1 LEKAIVA
8 GHSHLRL
15 PAEEPADFASKTV
28 RVANIAR
35 LAGVA
40 GLLIAL
46 VIGFFAGNA
55 FKTFYFAYL
64 TALGFFM
71 AVALGALFF
80 VLVQHVSRA
89 GWSVNVRRVAEN
101 MAAMLP
107 ILGLLSLPIFVSVL
121 IQKGDLYRWA
131 LPYETPPAEAHEQ
144 HATNIAKHQGMPSAA
159 TPEEG
164 LASIAGNQQISPQ
177 GSWKTDEEFKHEP
190 DPGRGNR
197 HLDERLIEK
206 RVWLNPFF
214 FCIRVAAYFLIWS
227 VIARYYLKQSVLQDA
242 DGDYRHTAAMQKWS
256 GLSLVLYGITITLAA
271 WDMFMALDGHWYSTM
286 FGVYYFAGGVMS
298 FFAAAVVIIALL
310 QRIGFLK
317 EAVNVEHYHDLGK
330 FMFAFTFFWGY
341 VTFSQYMLL
350 WYSSIPEEVTWFSR
364 RGANTG
370 HEVPVNGQQWTY
382 WALAVLFGT
391 LLIPFAGLLSRHM
404 KRNLKP
410 LLFWSVWVL
419 VFQFVN
425 VIWIVLPEMR
435 EGFRIGPIALSVV
448 ALIGI
453 GGIVT
458 AAWLRLAAR
467 SKLRPVNDPR
477 AFESAAFVNI

>member
-1 LEKAIVA
+1 VEKAIVA

-15 PAEEPADFASKTV
+15 PAEEPADFVSKTL

-35 LAGVA
+35 LAGAA

-46 VIGFFAGNA
+46 VIGFFVGNA

-64 TALGFFM
+64 TALCFFM

-107 ILGLLSLPIFVSVL
+107 ILGLLSLPIFISVL

-131 LPYETPPAEAHEQ
+131 LPLETPPAEAHEQ
-144 HATNIAKHQGMPSAA
+144 HAMNVAKHEGMPSAA
-159 TPEEG
+159 KPEEA

-177 GSWKTDEEFKHEP
+177 GSWKTDEEFKHEV
-190 DPGRGNR
+190 DPGHGNR
-197 HLDERLIEK
+197 HLDERLIQK

-214 FCIRVAAYFLIWS
+214 FCIRIAAYFLIWS
-227 VIARYYLKQSVLQDA
+227 VIALYYLKQSTLQDA
-242 DGDYRHTAAMQKWS
+242 DGDYRHTAAMQKYS
-256 GLSLVLYGITITLAA
+256 GVSLVIFGITLTLAA

-286 FGVYYFAGGVMS
+286 FGVYYFAGGVVS
-298 FFAAAVVIIALL
+298 FFAAATIIIALL

-370 HEVPVNGQQWTY
+370 HEVPVYGDEWTK
-382 WALAVLFGT
+382 WALLVLFGT

-435 EGFRIGPIALSVV
+435 EGFRFGPILLSMIAWV
-448 ALIGI
+448 GI
-453 GGIVT
+453 GGVLT
-458 AAWLRLAAR
+458 AAWLKLAAR